1 VVVFAHVKGQGRE
14 LLLRNG
20 CHLNGGKRKM
30 GKWRALQLLVVFV
43 CSLCWASAISAQGT
57 LRVGAARVDITPPAD
72 PAHPPS
78 GKYAHE
84 KLYVRAIVLDNG
96 STRAALI
103 GADQGMLYDA
113 VWQPASKQIASELN
127 CPVENIVMSATHTH
141 SGWGPGGFPGMRGLR
156 ADPNAPTPPIVAQIL
171 DAVRQAKA
179 NLQPARVGFGT
190 GKSYLNVNRDTVDGD
205 THLWTQAPNLDGP
218 SDKTVAVVEF
228 LAPSG
233 QPIAVYMDYAM
244 HPVNGFLAGI
254 TSADFAGAV
263 SRYVEQVFD
272 DKTVAVFVQGASGDQ
287 NPLYLRAGTNAMA
300 SQSGVP
306 ITGYVMTR
314 EPIEAPIRDKKVE
327 TGPLDPKV
335 EDVLER
341 VMDSEGILLGEE
353 VIRVMTN
360 IKQLHA
366 SPTIA
371 AAQKIVTCPGRK
383 RTDTGREGVAG
394 TYEDGDP
401 VNIRLGV
408 IRIANIEL
416 TSVDAEIYTPI
427 AQRLKRESPM
437 ANTFMVTLANGA
449 ANSGYIPNDTAF
461 GAQTFQVLGSRLK
474 PGCAE
479 TAIVNGLLDLI
490 AATQK

>member
-1 VVVFAHVKGQGRE
+1 
-14 LLLRNG
+14 
-20 CHLNGGKRKM
+20 M
-30 GKWRALQLLVVFV
+30 GNMRALHLLVVLAYL
-43 CSLCWASAISAQGT
+43 SCWGSAIHAQAT

-72 PAHPPS
+72 PANPPS
-78 GKYAHE
+78 GRYAHE

-96 STRAALI
+96 SARAALI
-103 GADQGMLYDA
+103 GADQGGLGDA
-113 VWQPASKQIASELN
+113 VWQAASKQIAAELN

-141 SGWGPGGFPGMRGLR
+141 SGWGPGGFPGMRRLR
-156 ADPNAPTPPIVAQIL
+156 PDPNAPPPPIVGQIL

-190 GKSYLNVNRDTVDGD
+190 GKSYLNVNRDAVDSD

-228 LAPSG
+228 LDPAG
-233 QPIAVYMDYAM
+233 EPIAVYMDYAM
-244 HPVNGFLAGI
+244 HPINGFLAGL
-254 TSADFAGAV
+254 TSADFAGAT
-263 SRYVEQVFD
+263 SRYVEQAFN
-272 DKTVAVFVQGASGDQ
+272 DKVVAVFVQGASGDQ

-300 SQSGVP
+300 SQSGVR

-314 EPIEAPIRDKKVE
+314 ETIEAPIRDGKVKA
-327 TGPLDPKV
+327 GPVDPKV
-335 EDVLER
+335 KDVLER

-360 IKQLHA
+360 IKRLD
-366 SPTIA
+366 PNPGIV
-371 AAQKIVTCPGRK
+371 AAQKTVTCPGRN
-383 RTDTGREGVAG
+383 RTDNAREGTPG
-394 TYEDGDP
+394 TYEDGEP

-408 IRIANIEL
+408 IRIANIAL
-416 TSVDAEIYTPI
+416 TSVGAEVYSPI

-449 ANSGYIPNDTAF
+449 ANSGYIPNDAAF
-461 GAQTFQVLGSRLK
+461 GALTFQVLGSRLK

>member
-1 VVVFAHVKGQGRE
+1 MGYRKALELFVALVF
-14 LLLRNG
+14 
-20 CHLNGGKRKM
+20 
-30 GKWRALQLLVVFV
+30 
-43 CSLCWASAISAQGT
+43 SLCWGAATGAQGT
-57 LRVGAARVDITPPAD
+57 LRVGAARVDITPPSD

-96 STRAALI
+96 SARAALI
-103 GADQGMLYDA
+103 AADQGGLSETI
-113 VWQPASKQIASELN
+113 WQAASKQIAAELN

-156 ADPNAPTPPIVAQIL
+156 PDPNAPPPPIVGQIV
-171 DAVRQAKA
+171 DAVKQAKGD
-179 NLQPARVGFGT
+179 LQPARVGFGT
-190 GKSYLNVNRDTVDGD
+190 GRSYLNVNRDAIDGD
-205 THLWTQAPNLDGP
+205 THLWTQAPNLEGP
-218 SDKTVAVVEF
+218 SDKTVAVIEF
-228 LAPSG
+228 LGASG

-244 HPVNGFLAGI
+244 HPVNGFLAGL
-254 TSADFAGAV
+254 TSADFAGAT
-263 SRYVEQVFD
+263 SRYVEQAFD
-272 DKTVAVFVQGASGDQ
+272 DTTVAVFVQGASGDQ

-300 SQSGVP
+300 SQGGVP

-314 EPIEAPIRDKKVE
+314 EPIEAPIRDGKVKP
-327 TGPLDPKV
+327 GPVDPKV
-335 EDVLER
+335 EDMLER
-341 VMDSEGILLGEE
+341 VMDSEGVLLGEE

-366 SPTIA
+366 TPTILG
-371 AAQKIVTCPGRK
+371 AQKNVTCPGRK
-383 RTDTGREGVAG
+383 RTDSGREGMQG

-408 IRIANIEL
+408 LRISNIEVA
-416 TSVDAEIYTPI
+416 SVDGEVYTPI
-427 AQRLKRESPM
+427 AMRLKRESPM
-437 ANTFMVTLANGA
+437 ANTFMVTLANGM

-490 AATQK
+490 AANQRK